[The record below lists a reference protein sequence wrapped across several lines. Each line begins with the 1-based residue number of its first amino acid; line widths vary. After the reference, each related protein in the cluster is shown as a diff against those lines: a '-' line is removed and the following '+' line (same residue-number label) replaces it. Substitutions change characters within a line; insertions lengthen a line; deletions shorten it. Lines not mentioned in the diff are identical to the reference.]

1 MPLYQYYKY
10 LCHGLVIL
18 YCSNNNNINKN
29 KHKLVLLMKFQ
40 KKEKKIITSFV
51 PFLLGFAKCPQI
63 AVEKMERGSDDI
75 AV

>member
-1 MPLYQYYKY
+1 
-10 LCHGLVIL
+10 
-18 YCSNNNNINKN
+18 
-29 KHKLVLLMKFQ
+29 MKFQ